1 MYIITFYAFQ
11 ISPNA
16 TDVCKSVIKATENLP
31 IGGPGTSLMNMAHLK
46 FILDKMEKT
55 TSYYTYSGRETQPP
69 CNQGTLLKGIANTKL
84 LKPMW

>member
-1 MYIITFYAFQ
+1 
-11 ISPNA
+11 
-16 TDVCKSVIKATENLP
+16 
-31 IGGPGTSLMNMAHLK
+31 MNMAHLK

-69 CNQGTLLKGIANTKL
+69 CNQGTLLKGIANTTL